1 MKQKY
6 TDLELDGLK
15 EVMNI
20 GGGNAATSISQMVN
34 SKIDMKVPSVEIL
47 SYSELYDRIISD
59 DVEVHAI
66 LSRIVGDFEG
76 ALLFVLSDDAADKLA
91 GLMMGMDDVT
101 GVEREVKASAVSE
114 LTNIVA
120 NSFLRAIGSMLNIQ
134 LVASLPDV
142 SYDYFGAVISSAY
155 MAFDQYDEQVMVIR
169 NEFLYMDDKLDA
181 SLFLIPEVGMLDKMF
196 KSLGI

>member
-1 MKQKY
+1 MDKRY
-6 TDLELDGLK
+6 TDLEFDGLK
-15 EVMNI
+15 EIMNI

-47 SYSELYDRIISD
+47 SYEDLYKRVIAD

-66 LSRIVGDFEG
+66 LSRFVGDFEG
-76 ALLFVLSDDAADKLA
+76 ALLFVLSDAAADKLA
-91 GLMMGMDDVT
+91 GLMMGSDVE
-101 GVEREVKASAVSE
+101 GVSREVKASAVSE

-120 NSFLRAIGSMLNIQ
+120 NSFLRAIGTMLNIQ
-134 LVASLPDV
+134 LIASLPAT
-142 SYDYFGAVISSAY
+142 SYDYFGAVISGAY
-155 MAFDQYDEQVMVIR
+155 MALDQYDEQVMVIR

-181 SLFLIPEVGMLDKMF
+181 SLFLIPEVGMLDRMF

>member
-1 MKQKY
+1 MAKRY

-15 EVMNI
+15 EIMNI

-47 SYSELYDRIISD
+47 SYGDLYKRVIAD

-66 LSRIVGDFEG
+66 LSRFVGDFEG

-91 GLMMGMDDVT
+91 GLMMGSDVE
-101 GVEREVKASAVSE
+101 GVSREIKASAVSE

-120 NSFLRAIGSMLNIQ
+120 NSFLRAIGTMLNIQ
-134 LVASLPDV
+134 LIASLPAT

-155 MAFDQYDEQVMVIR
+155 TALDQYDEQVMVIR

-181 SLFLIPEVGMLDKMF
+181 SLFLIPEVGMLDRMF

>member
-1 MKQKY
+1 MDKRY

-15 EVMNI
+15 EIINI

-47 SYSELYDRIISD
+47 SYEDLYKRVIAD
-59 DVEVHAI
+59 DVEVHA
-66 LSRIVGDFEG
+66 SRFVGDFEG
-76 ALLFVLSDDAADKLA
+76 ALLFVLSDAAADKLA
-91 GLMMGMDDVT
+91 GLMMGSDVE
-101 GVEREVKASAVSE
+101 GVSREVKASAVSE

-120 NSFLRAIGSMLNIQ
+120 NSFLRAIGTMLNIQ
-134 LVASLPDV
+134 LIASLPAT

-155 MAFDQYDEQVMVIR
+155 MALDQYDEQVMVIR

-181 SLFLIPEVGMLDKMF
+181 SLFLIPEVGMLDRMF

>member
-1 MKQKY
+1 MDKRY

-15 EVMNI
+15 EIINI

-47 SYSELYDRIISD
+47 SYEDLYKRVIAD

-66 LSRIVGDFEG
+66 LSRFVGDFEG
-76 ALLFVLSDDAADKLA
+76 ALLFVLSDAAADKLA
-91 GLMMGMDDVT
+91 GLMMGSDVE
-101 GVEREVKASAVSE
+101 GVSREVKASAVSE

-120 NSFLRAIGSMLNIQ
+120 NSFLRAIGTMLNIQ
-134 LVASLPDV
+134 LIASLPAT
-142 SYDYFGAVISSAY
+142 SYDYFGAVISSAD
-155 MAFDQYDEQVMVIR
+155 MALDQYDEQVMVIR

-181 SLFLIPEVGMLDKMF
+181 SLFLIPEVGMLDRMF

>member
-1 MKQKY
+1 MDKRY

-15 EVMNI
+15 EIINI
-20 GGGNAATSISQMVN
+20 GGGNAATSISKMVN

-47 SYSELYDRIISD
+47 SYENLYKRVIAD

-66 LSRIVGDFEG
+66 LSRFVGDFEG
-76 ALLFVLSDDAADKLA
+76 ALLFVLSDAAADKLA
-91 GLMMGMDDVT
+91 GLMMGSDVE
-101 GVEREVKASAVSE
+101 GVSREVKASAVSE

-120 NSFLRAIGSMLNIQ
+120 NSFLRAIGTMLNIQ
-134 LVASLPDV
+134 LIASLPAT

-155 MAFDQYDEQVMVIR
+155 MALDQYDEQVMVIR

-181 SLFLIPEVGMLDKMF
+181 SLFLIPEVGMLDRMF

>member
-1 MKQKY
+1 MDKRY

-15 EVMNI
+15 EIINI

-47 SYSELYDRIISD
+47 SYEDLYKRVIAD

-66 LSRIVGDFEG
+66 LSRFVGDFEG
-76 ALLFVLSDDAADKLA
+76 ALLFVLSDAAADKLA
-91 GLMMGMDDVT
+91 GLMMGSDVE
-101 GVEREVKASAVSE
+101 GVSREVKASAVSE

-120 NSFLRAIGSMLNIQ
+120 NSFLRAIGTMLNIQ
-134 LVASLPDV
+134 LIASLPAT
-142 SYDYFGAVISSAY
+142 SYDNFGAVISSVY
-155 MAFDQYDEQVMVIR
+155 MALDQYDEQVMVIR

-181 SLFLIPEVGMLDKMF
+181 SLFLIPEVGMLDRMF

>member
-1 MKQKY
+1 MDKRY

-15 EVMNI
+15 EIINI

-47 SYSELYDRIISD
+47 SYEDLYKRVIAD

-66 LSRIVGDFEG
+66 LSRFVGDFEG
-76 ALLFVLSDDAADKLA
+76 ALLFVLSDAADKLA
-91 GLMMGMDDVT
+91 GLMMGSDVE
-101 GVEREVKASAVSE
+101 GVSREVKASAVSE

-120 NSFLRAIGSMLNIQ
+120 NSFLRAIGTMLNIQ
-134 LVASLPDV
+134 LIASLPAT
-142 SYDYFGAVISSAY
+142 SYDYFGAVISSVY
-155 MAFDQYDEQVMVIR
+155 MALDQYDEQVMVIR

-181 SLFLIPEVGMLDKMF
+181 SLFLIPEVGMLDRMF